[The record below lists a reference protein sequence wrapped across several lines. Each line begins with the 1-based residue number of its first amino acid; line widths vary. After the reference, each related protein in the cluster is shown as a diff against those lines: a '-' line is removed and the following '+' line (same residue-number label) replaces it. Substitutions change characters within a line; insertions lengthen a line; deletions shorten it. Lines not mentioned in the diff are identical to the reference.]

1 MRRCEVLE
9 PVEID
14 ITKLPVYWINLDEAT
29 ERRKTMETMFEKH
42 GFENVT
48 RIPGIKHERGLM
60 GCGFAFMEAFKQ
72 APDCGFIIFE
82 DDCVETEN
90 FTTKLKIPHNTD
102 AFYLGI
108 SAWARYNGESGPYLR
123 GQSVAPNT
131 VRIANMLSA
140 HAIYY
145 RSRRYTEA
153 CKEALDLFINTHED
167 HHDIGFANIM
177 GDFNVYC
184 NEKPIVYQSSQPH
197 VTKITL
203 SQREDEEE

>member
-1 MRRCEVLE
+1 MLE
-9 PVEID
+9 PIDID
-14 ITKLPVYWINLDEAT
+14 ITKLPVYWINLDEAKD
-29 ERRKTMETMFEKH
+29 RREKMEAMFEKH

-48 RIPGIKHERGLM
+48 RVPGVKHERGLM

-82 DDCVETEN
+82 DDCVETED
-90 FTTKLKIPHNTD
+90 FTTKLQIPSNTD
-102 AFYLGI
+102 GFYLGI
-108 SAWARYNGESGPYLR
+108 SGWARYNDQSGPFLR
-123 GQSVAPNT
+123 GESVAPNI

-145 RSRRYTEA
+145 RSRRYTDA
-153 CKEALDLFINTHED
+153 CKEAVDLYINTHED

-177 GDFNVYC
+177 GNYNVYC
-184 NEKPIVYQSSQPH
+184 NQRPIVYQSSSEA

-203 SQREDEEE
+203 SQREE